1 MGKLYTVP
9 VQPNEK
15 KRVIPM
21 KSKPMTSSGPGLR
34 GGFTLIE
41 LLVVIA
47 IIAILAAL
55 LLPALA
61 TARRRATDLGCISNS
76 KQMLL
81 SMKMYVDDANGA
93 MISFNYTA
101 DDLWL
106 ARLQT
111 NDNALQGVR
120 CCPATPAPT
129 PASSWKA
136 PQDEAA
142 ALPGA
147 AGTADYPWRWV
158 ASVTTYIGSYAI
170 NAWCYGNADQVYG
183 MNPEEVYHKESNV
196 AQPSQTP
203 YFSDS
208 IWVDCAPEETDA
220 PSTDLYCG
228 ADTSGG
234 MDRLTIAR
242 HGYKGPGAAPR
253 NVPPGAPLA
262 GGINLGFVDGHA
274 GQVKL
279 EQLWTL
285 TWHKGWVTPA
295 TRPK

>member
-1 MGKLYTVP
+1 
-9 VQPNEK
+9 
-15 KRVIPM
+15 
-21 KSKPMTSSGPGLR
+21 
-34 GGFTLIE
+34 LIE

-47 IIAILAAL
+47 IIAILASM

-61 TARRRATDLGCISNS
+61 TAKRKAVDLRCVSNC

-93 MISFNYTA
+93 MISYNDTG
-101 DDLWL
+101 DDLWI

-111 NDNALQGVR
+111 NYNAFQGVR

-129 PASSWKA
+129 PISSWKA
-136 PQDEAA
+136 PPDEAA
-142 ALPGA
+142 ALAGA
-147 AGTADYPWRWV
+147 SGTADYPWRWV
-158 ASVTTYIGSYAI
+158 GNVTTYIGSYAI
-170 NAWCYGNADQVYG
+170 NAWCYGNADQVFG
-183 MNPEEVYHKESNV
+183 MDTGEVYHKEASVTN
-196 AQPSQTP
+196 PSMTP

-208 IWVDCAPEETDA
+208 IWVDCGPDETDA
-220 PSTDLYCG
+220 PSTDLYSG
-228 ADTSGG
+228 SDTSGG

-253 NVPPGAPLA
+253 NVPAGAPLV
-262 GGINLGFVDGHA
+262 GSINLGFVDGHA
-274 GQVKL
+274 GAVKL

-285 TWHKGWVTPA
+285 TWHNGWVTPA